1 MAAQHVSRPSRLVPL
16 AIAIILMCTYALL
29 AFFVRQ
35 PTFVNLTPLENGE
48 LTAAQ
53 LQAIDVV
60 KELNTYLVSTTT
72 LLLGGL
78 GWYLSQYQPPKSK
91 IVHTAFFASVAFL
104 ILAYAYAG
112 LTNVEL
118 TDELAQNS
126 LALQPR
132 TSLVL
137 HYLEMQIWTC
147 GIASILM
154 VAVFADAVTKGKL

>member
-1 MAAQHVSRPSRLVPL
+1 MAAQRLSKSSRLVPL
-16 AIAIILMCTYALL
+16 AIAIVLMFAYASV

-35 PTFVNLTPLENGE
+35 PSFVDLTPLRNGE

-53 LQAIDVV
+53 LQTIDVV

-78 GWYLSQYQPPKSK
+78 GWYLSQYQPPNSK
-91 IVHTAFFASVAFL
+91 VVHTAFFGSVAFL

-126 LALQPR
+126 LALQPK

-137 HYLEMQIWTC
+137 HYLEMQIWAC
-147 GIASILM
+147 GIASVLM